1 MKTSVKRK
9 KKNGKRNKKLKATGS
24 RSNKCTRK
32 IPEIDDENGM
42 TTITTTSSST
52 DVMWSVMTPL
62 NSPLFVTVLSEDE
75 IYDNKFN
82 KAYVLNHLDF
92 FAQL

>member
-52 DVMWSVMTPL
+52 DVM
-62 NSPLFVTVLSEDE
+62 
-75 IYDNKFN
+75 
-82 KAYVLNHLDF
+82 
-92 FAQL
+92 